1 MPRSLAASLLGE
13 GDGGRGGAGR
23 PRYAGYSPPIADFR
37 SHSPLSIPTPC
48 SPLTG
53 ARLRPQPHLIP
64 LLSPRRRPS
73 VAGHARLSRSSAR
86 LGLRPG
92 SWVRSPGAS
101 LVPPL
106 SFCVYGCGNIK
117 GDVGFDRMAG
127 LGREPRDRAATIL
140 GG

>member
-1 MPRSLAASLLGE
+1 MPRSLGASLLGE
-13 GDGGRGGAGR
+13 GDGGSGLASVRR
-23 PRYAGYSPPIADFR
+23 LFFPSLADFR
-37 SHSPLSIPTPC
+37 SHSPLSISTPC

-53 ARLRPQPHLIP
+53 ARLRPQPRLIL

-73 VAGHARLSRSSAR
+73 VAGRTRLLRSSAH

-92 SWVRSPGAS
+92 SRVRSPGAL

-106 SFCVYGCGNIK
+106 SCCVYGCGNIPV
-117 GDVGFDRMAG
+117 DVGFYRMAG
-127 LGREPRDRAATIL
+127 SGRKPCAQAATIL